1 VTTKVIQHLGSD
13 TCLVEELNGSW
24 KCVIFIDNTVISPGI
39 MGNFDLRAIF
49 PMNSQVMVNAELVNP
64 NKAIQYI
71 ATLAWNQTSFS
82 ANEPDRKITESHY
95 MRYYDVIDTMGKV
108 LDTVSKLSL
117 NKTKDLLLSKPGK
130 VFKILD
136 QNFGLLEIEEGLVLF
151 DTCDFFLSPD
161 LSADK
166 AGKGLDQVVAVGAK
180 IMTHACLVD
189 INLKIPYLATSVWV
203 YDNHHF
209 NYVNKYPNPIQR
221 KDIHSQKIDNFLTV
235 VESVKDTISDAEVMI
250 KHDPKDVVLWQ
261 MAKVRAIF
269 LDRGYKEHG
278 SMICGLVHMN
288 IGIGFFI
295 SKSFAKL
302 DAIPN
307 VGMDEYVNVYPCNR
321 INPKNPQQFASID
334 FICTNLYPTY
344 FNSQTAVPPNPQRL
358 TEIIDD
364 TTEILLKVI
373 TKFPH
378 IRNPMAFIGN
388 GTFHEIDI
396 CAKNEPPRQVP
407 APVVQQVAPV
417 PRPLAKVESQNTME
431 EQIEIHASYLRC
443 MIDDTSGVL
452 KFDSGGSV
460 EKFCYFEFSDLNIEK
475 PHQLLDIVMILNRMN
490 GIRVQFQGRLVN
502 AKNKIQYV
510 AHLNG
515 VQVVGKLP
523 NFMSGIKL
531 KSNPVSRI
539 QAGLNG
545 EKVQRYKPC
554 LQDPS
559 WLER

>member
-1 VTTKVIQHLGSD
+1 MDSKLIESGPLMNPMMNPAQIKQEHYQAVQVKREQFEAIQVKKEQFEAYHANQQQVIPDPGQAQGSMKLMNVTTKVIQHLGSD

-24 KCVIFIDNTVISPGI
+24 KCVIFIDNTIISPGI

-221 KDIHSQKIDNFLTV
+221 KDIH
-235 VESVKDTISDAEVMI
+235 
-250 KHDPKDVVLWQ
+250 
-261 MAKVRAIF
+261 R
-269 LDRGYKEHG
+269 
-278 SMICGLVHMN
+278 
-288 IGIGFFI
+288 
-295 SKSFAKL
+295 
-302 DAIPN
+302 
-307 VGMDEYVNVYPCNR
+307 
-321 INPKNPQQFASID
+321 
-334 FICTNLYPTY
+334 
-344 FNSQTAVPPNPQRL
+344 
-358 TEIIDD
+358 
-364 TTEILLKVI
+364 
-373 TKFPH
+373 
-378 IRNPMAFIGN
+378 
-388 GTFHEIDI
+388 
-396 CAKNEPPRQVP
+396 
-407 APVVQQVAPV
+407 
-417 PRPLAKVESQNTME
+417 
-431 EQIEIHASYLRC
+431 
-443 MIDDTSGVL
+443 
-452 KFDSGGSV
+452 
-460 EKFCYFEFSDLNIEK
+460 
-475 PHQLLDIVMILNRMN
+475 
-490 GIRVQFQGRLVN
+490 
-502 AKNKIQYV
+502 
-510 AHLNG
+510 
-515 VQVVGKLP
+515 
-523 NFMSGIKL
+523 
-531 KSNPVSRI
+531 
-539 QAGLNG
+539 
-545 EKVQRYKPC
+545 
-554 LQDPS
+554 
-559 WLER
+559 